1 MLTKPG
7 KILKSSLGR
16 SPLVGTRSILALP
29 VACHYVKWQPSD
41 DMQATIVSWASFVRG
56 IVAGVRGIS
65 QARRENRRRPV
76 RQPSLAAQTEEIL
89 ASRLIASEFA
99 PGDQLPSEPAL
110 AAEFGVSRA
119 TVRAAITGLV
129 RRGLI
134 VQRHGVGNFVA
145 VGTRI
150 TNNLAEA
157 IDLTELLRSSGA
169 DPEIVFDEISITPAS
184 APIRGALGLA
194 DPSDIVRSVKR
205 FTADGAALVYVINSI
220 PVAVIGADVAHQAVR
235 SPQIT
240 EPLFSF
246 LEDLGGVRTAS
257 QVARLEAHLGSDVDH
272 PASSLGADVAVL
284 QIEEIGYTSENRPI
298 WHSQTWFPPGAMSFE
313 LIRHRTGA
321 FV

>member
-1 MLTKPG
+1 M
-7 KILKSSLGR
+7 
-16 SPLVGTRSILALP
+16 
-29 VACHYVKWQPSD
+29 
-41 DMQATIVSWASFVRG
+41 
-56 IVAGVRGIS
+56 AGVPGVS
-65 QARRENRRRPV
+65 PARRESRRRPV

-89 ASRLIASEFA
+89 ASRLIDGDFA

-110 AAEFGVSRA
+110 AAEVGVSRA

-145 VGTRI
+145 VGTRV

-157 IDLTELLRSSGA
+157 IDLTALLRSSGTE
-169 DPEIVFDEISITPAS
+169 PEIVFDDISIVPAS
-184 APIRGALGLA
+184 EALIEILDLD
-194 DPSDIVRSVKR
+194 DPSDVVRSVKR
-205 FTADGAALVYVINSI
+205 FMADGVALVYVVNSI
-220 PVAVIGADVAHQAVR
+220 PVAVIGADVAARAVR

-257 QVARLEAHLGSDVDH
+257 QVARLEAHPGSDVEH

-298 WHSQTWFPPGAMSFE
+298 WHSQTWFPPGPMSFE